1 VATNKN
7 QNEVK
12 PPVTGYNPFNQS
24 GGEDVSTEETPPQ
37 ESVKKTPAPKSTG
50 SAGRG
55 GAKKRVLESDARFLD
70 DERYAGNRKNFS
82 TKLSPELEAKIQG
95 IATLAKMTGQPGGLN
110 SVVNV
115 VHEALAR
122 FVETVEYQDKLQI
135 PKMHGR

>member
-1 VATNKN
+1 MATNKN

-12 PPVTGYNPFNQS
+12 PPVGGYNPFEQS
-24 GGEDVSTEETPPQ
+24 GEEETTTEETKSQ
-37 ESVKKTPAPKSTG
+37 ESTKKTPEPKKSG

-55 GAKKRVLESDARFLD
+55 GAKKKLLESDARFLD

-82 TKLSPELEAKIQG
+82 TKLSPELEAKLQG
-95 IATLAKMTGQPGGLN
+95 IATLSKMTGQPAGLN
-110 SVVNV
+110 SVVAV
-115 VHEALAR
+115 VHEAVAR